1 MRIHMS
7 SKIAWHGNLSLSLH
21 TKKNFIYTSDYPASE
36 HMEICPQIKGSFI
49 KPVKRLN
56 KQLIMTC
63 ENLKSH
69 LFKNTWKIVLWLI
82 KKKEWVKLNT
92 SACYILQP
100 SHHDKSKNK
109 HMTVNNQSISISD
122 WSFCLWFLFNTCP
135 SKHEK

>member
-7 SKIAWHGNLSLSLH
+7 SKIAWHRNLSLSLH

-100 SHHDKSKNK
+100 NHHDKSKNK